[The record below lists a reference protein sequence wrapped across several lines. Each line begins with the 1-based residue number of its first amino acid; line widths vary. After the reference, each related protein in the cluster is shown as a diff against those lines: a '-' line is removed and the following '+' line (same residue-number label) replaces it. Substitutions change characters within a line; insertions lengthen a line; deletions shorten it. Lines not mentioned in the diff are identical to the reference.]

1 MANQEPERL
10 LVNFLREQ
18 LTDLNSS
25 RSGQWIFEDFP
36 IVSLTNPSYPRVS
49 VTKITESGASLGI
62 FQDQALDSV
71 VFQIDVFVKK
81 DIVYTLTV
89 TSETVGTISANLSLD
104 YVPTTVTSI
113 SHDGT
118 PFGTV
123 TFVNTDEDFGTPL
136 PNNVEVSRSSGN
148 LNFSTADISSYA
160 GETITATYDVS
171 LSNDKAAKWIARDI
185 VNTMRTEWRTN
196 RDVLGG
202 LFYPRI
208 TQNVNQ
214 PFDEVRRSFRRT
226 ITCEWGIIDAGVQL

>member
-49 VTKITESGASLGI
+49 VTKISESGATLGI

-118 PFGTV
+118 PFGSV
-123 TFVNTDEDFGTPL
+123 TFVNTDEDFGTPSAGT
-136 PNNVEVSRSSGN
+136 VEVSRSSGN
-148 LNFSTADISSYA
+148 LNFAAADISSYA
-160 GETITATYDVS
+160 GENYYGYI
-171 LSNDKAAKWIARDI
+171 R
-185 VNTMRTEWRTN
+185 
-196 RDVLGG
+196 
-202 LFYPRI
+202 RI
-208 TQNVNQ
+208 
-214 PFDEVRRSFRRT
+214 
-226 ITCEWGIIDAGVQL
+226 IK

>member
-49 VTKITESGASLGI
+49 VTKISESGATLGI

-118 PFGTV
+118 PFGSV
-123 TFVNTDEDFGTPL
+123 TFVNTDEDFGTPSAGT
-136 PNNVEVSRSSGN
+136 VEISRSSGN
-148 LNFSTADISSYA
+148 LNFSAADISSYA

-171 LSNDKAAKWIARDI
+171 LSNDKAAKWIARDV

-202 LFYPRI
+202 LFYPQI
-208 TQNVNQ
+208 TQNINQ
-214 PFDEVRRSFRRT
+214 PFDEVRRSF
-226 ITCEWGIIDAGVQL
+226 